1 MKLIA
6 LYSRLFERGHLYNI
20 LAGKMQTFTKNF
32 FNQSNFKSTLY
43 QAKLSAKVIEISIEN
58 EKKIVVKKKKL

>member
-1 MKLIA
+1 M
-6 LYSRLFERGHLYNI
+6 
-20 LAGKMQTFTKNF
+20 FTKNF

-43 QAKLSAKVIEISIEN
+43 QVKLLAKVIELSIEN